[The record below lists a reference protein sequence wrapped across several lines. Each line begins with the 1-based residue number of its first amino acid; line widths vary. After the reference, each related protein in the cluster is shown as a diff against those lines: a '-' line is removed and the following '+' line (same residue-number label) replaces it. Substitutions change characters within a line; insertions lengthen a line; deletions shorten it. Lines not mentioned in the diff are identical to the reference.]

1 MILKNFIHITLYI
14 LFFPYILF
22 SQHCPFDGTM
32 ILVVKTPKKLKAN
45 ECIMIEETSDYQLG
59 ICSYGDSKLKDTL
72 RTKQER
78 LFLSDRQAKYFDEYL
93 KKSSKDFIKDAYMLV
108 RSYHSIECVERKKD
122 EKDYEYTQI
131 HPRSFTLRLVK
142 KGKVLKK
149 KRITSKDFYS
159 LCTSAGSW
167 DRIVALEF

>member
-1 MILKNFIHITLYI
+1 
-14 LFFPYILF
+14 
-22 SQHCPFDGTM
+22 
-32 ILVVKTPKKLKAN
+32 
-45 ECIMIEETSDYQLG
+45 MIEETSNYQLG

-93 KKSSKDFIKDAYMLV
+93 KKSPKDFSKDVYMLV
-108 RSYHSIECVERKKD
+108 KSYHSIECVERKKD
-122 EKDYEYTQI
+122 EKDYEFTQK
-131 HPRSFTLRLVK
+131 HPRSFVLQFIK
-142 KGKVLKK
+142 KGKVLREKH
-149 KRITSKDFYS
+149 ITSKDFYS